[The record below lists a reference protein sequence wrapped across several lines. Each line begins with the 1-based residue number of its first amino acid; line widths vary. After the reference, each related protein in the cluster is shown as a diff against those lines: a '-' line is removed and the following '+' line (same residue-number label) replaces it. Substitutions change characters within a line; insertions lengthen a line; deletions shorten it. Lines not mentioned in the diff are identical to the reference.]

1 MFSILTQRLKSLSG
15 HTAVLEACGWDEDLM
30 LHAFDDLNVSV
41 SSCSGLSMN
50 ELADHLRKDLRK
62 KGHDDMLIKQL
73 LRLVQTEV
81 ENEINNL
88 RGEA

>member
-1 MFSILTQRLKSLSG
+1 MFSILTQRLRSLSG
-15 HTAVLEACGWDEDLM
+15 HTAVLEACGWDEDYM
-30 LHAFDDLNVSV
+30 ERAFDDLNASI

-62 KGHDDMLIKQL
+62 KEYDDELIKQL
-73 LRLVQTEV
+73 LKLVQAEV